1 MLGRTVAA
9 MARIIVTEVCPQC
22 GSFDVRASE
31 PAWFRVE
38 WERRAELDP
47 PWVDGLEFA
56 CRECGL
62 VWE

>member
-1 MLGRTVAA
+1 